1 MGINDANQNLSLGK
15 LRRATDP
22 GSVSNDTTEGGL
34 GQHAAGT
41 TTANAAVSMS
51 SFTLSAVSASL
62 SKSAFHDEG
71 TNSVVKMQF
80 EGVGSRFLARI
91 ARHHEN
97 FVWKA
102 IQLSGSLG
110 SVYNTASAQQP
121 NYTGSFTAGAIS
133 NVTSGQ
139 PDDGDGARAEFQ
151 AAHSRDFKVSMS
163 AAYVD
168 DRVATGFNDHITN
181 YNKYII
187 GITQVEDTYNS
198 VAITCFTPDT
208 KLTLADG
215 TQKEIQELAIGDE
228 LLSMRMPNAKT
239 EDEHP
244 MVASEVSFA
253 EYCITELGE
262 SEVVTSKIINMFFDF
277 ADEYY
282 IINGDIKVTGEHP
295 FFIKVPD
302 GFYLGTEGRD
312 TREFWAWEYVRNLQV
327 GQIMY
332 DKDMK
337 EIPIDTIEE
346 IEKEIE
352 IVNIDV
358 DGNNTYF
365 AEGILVHNKGSDAK
379 PVDNAAH
386 TFTENPGVGGTAI

>member
-1 MGINDANQNLSLGK
+1 MAKTNLSLGK

-22 GSVSNDTTEGGL
+22 ANVSSDSTANSKLRAD
-34 GQHAAGT
+34 AAGVSSG
-41 TTANAAVSMS
+41 NNFKISEFAVDEVS
-51 SFTLSAVSASL
+51 SSL
-62 SKSAFHDEG
+62 SGSRFMDEG
-71 TNSVVKMQF
+71 TAETYKIEFKSA
-80 EGVGSRFLARI
+80 GSRFLARI
-91 ARHHEN
+91 ARHKEN
-97 FVWKA
+97 FFWEA
-102 IQLSGSLG
+102 ASGLSVS
-110 SVYNTASAQQP
+110 SAN
-121 NYTGSFTAGAIS
+121 NYTGSITAAAIS
-133 NVTSGQ
+133 NITTAIA
-139 PDDGDGARAEFQ
+139 GAQ
-151 AAHSRDFKVSMS
+151 DSMS
-163 AAYVD
+163 AAHAGDKRVSMSGAYVD
-168 DRVATGFNDHITN
+168 DQVATGFNASATN
-181 YNKYII
+181 YNKKILHL
-187 GITQVEDTYNS
+187 TQVEDTYNS